1 MKRFVPALAVMIFC
15 FAVQSVLAAP
25 YAYVTQVLTG
35 QVTVIDTEK
44 NKKVT
49 TINIGGAPFSIAFSP
64 DGTKAYVAS
73 QQYPLLDHV
82 SVIDTLTHAVSATVP
97 VGSYPI
103 GIAALPDGSKVY
115 VAGNNNLSPGLT
127 VIDTAALTVTA
138 TIPLGT
144 TPFAVAA
151 LPDSS
156 KVYVTDLDD
165 HTVTAVDT
173 SSNVAETIVTGVTNA
188 NGIAVHPDGT
198 RVYVTSYLATDPLP
212 TTGSIFVI
220 DTSTNTITG
229 TITLPGLPG
238 AVAFNPSGTR
248 AYVSGDFEQASLWVI
263 DTATEAVIGT
273 VNVGKSPV
281 SVDVTP
287 DGKRV
292 YVTTAYWD
300 ERTDKEANHAIKAID
315 ASTNR
320 VISTIKVGGQPS
332 SMGKF
337 IGSVR
342 YGLSILKDGSGT
354 GTVASTNNTGA
365 ISCGASCEESYAIGR
380 TVKLKVTADANS
392 VFKGWTGGC
401 AGTKNTC
408 TLVMTQDYS
417 TTATFRSD
425 PTITVTPSKKDFNKV
440 KLTKTSNAKFV
451 VKNSIVNGK
460 KDLAITNIGSSN
472 PVFTVSVDGCTGIP
486 VSQNKTCSFTVTFTP
501 GSTGLQSGTITISSN
516 DPDTPSKEIA
526 ITGEGAN

>member
-1 MKRFVPALAVMIFC
+1 MKKSVLVVTVMILC
-15 FAVQSVLAAP
+15 LAGQLVLAAP

-49 TINIGGAPFSIAFSP
+49 TINVGGAPFSVAFSP

-73 QQYPLLDHV
+73 EQYDLVRLDHV
-82 SVIDTLTHAVSATVP
+82 SVIDTLTHTVTATVP

-127 VIDTAALTVTA
+127 VIDTATLTVTA
-138 TIPLGT
+138 TIPFGS
-144 TPFAVAA
+144 TPFAVTT

-173 SSNVAETIVTGVTNA
+173 SSNITETIATGVPNA
-188 NGIAVHPDGT
+188 YGIAAHPDGT
-198 RVYVTSYLATDPLP
+198 RLYVTSYLPTNPLP

-238 AVAFNPSGTR
+238 FVAFNPSGTR
-248 AYVSGDFEQASLWVI
+248 AYVSGDYEQASVWVI
-263 DTATEAVIGT
+263 DTASEAVIST
-273 VNVGKSPV
+273 INVGKSPV

-300 ERTDKEANHAIKAID
+300 QKTD
-315 ASTNR
+315 R
-320 VISTIKVGGQPS
+320 
-332 SMGKF
+332 
-337 IGSVR
+337 
-342 YGLSILKDGSGT
+342 
-354 GTVASTNNTGA
+354 
-365 ISCGASCEESYAIGR
+365 
-380 TVKLKVTADANS
+380 
-392 VFKGWTGGC
+392 
-401 AGTKNTC
+401 
-408 TLVMTQDYS
+408 
-417 TTATFRSD
+417 
-425 PTITVTPSKKDFNKV
+425 
-440 KLTKTSNAKFV
+440 
-451 VKNSIVNGK
+451 
-460 KDLAITNIGSSN
+460 
-472 PVFTVSVDGCTGIP
+472 
-486 VSQNKTCSFTVTFTP
+486 
-501 GSTGLQSGTITISSN
+501 
-516 DPDTPSKEIA
+516 
-526 ITGEGAN
+526 